1 MKLNVLGIVLCLLA
15 LMGCSEVSKGVNIE
29 SEDNA
34 PEYELNKLVGVAS
47 FISSEDYNSIDRGG
61 TKYEVTLYELDSS
74 ASWTGREFTTYV
86 TYPNVFKFENLKL
99 QSSNVVM
106 CVRNKMSRSGYWSF
120 ADLNRVDSVYVNFM
134 TNMEYNRI
142 LYLMKKGIP
151 SDSAE
156 RTAQRTE
163 YHRRMPDY
171 RLRRHE

>member
-74 ASWTGREFTTYV
+74 AFWTGREFTTYV

-142 LYLMKKGIP
+142 LYLMKKGII
-151 SDSAE
+151 
-156 RTAQRTE
+156 
-163 YHRRMPDY
+163 
-171 RLRRHE
+171 